1 MKMETTASRREQRTV
16 ELRIGQRIDQPLDRR
31 NRLEMPG
38 RVEHQAAVREPR
50 LVTDRPRRMPQR
62 VVPEFKVESHEL
74 AEGFEAAESA
84 EDGGRV
90 EGRLAPA
97 ARDAQRVGLVRLQLR
112 EILRPS
118 TNQVESSG

>member
-1 MKMETTASRREQRTV
+1 MS
-16 ELRIGQRIDQPLDRR
+16 
-31 NRLEMPG
+31 
-38 RVEHQAAVREPR
+38 
-50 LVTDRPRRMPQR
+50 QR

-90 EGRLAPA
+90 EGRFAPA
-97 ARDAQRVGLVRLQLR
+97 AGDAQRVGLVRLQLR

-118 TNQVESSG
+118 TNRVVRMRRPSLHSSV